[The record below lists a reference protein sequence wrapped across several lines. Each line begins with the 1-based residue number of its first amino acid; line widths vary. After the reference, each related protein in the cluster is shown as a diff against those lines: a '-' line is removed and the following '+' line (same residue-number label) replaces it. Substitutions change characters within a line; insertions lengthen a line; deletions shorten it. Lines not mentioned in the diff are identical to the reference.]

1 MKGQNPLQILHQKF
15 GIINLIR
22 KKSQIKI
29 KEKRKDNQHPQNLIN
44 NL

>member
-1 MKGQNPLQILHQKF
+1 MNQLNQLHQKF
-15 GIINLIR
+15 GLIKPIR

-29 KEKRKDNQHPQNLIN
+29 KEKRKVNQHPQNPIN